1 MYMLLHF
8 SYLTLFLLAQTI
20 DSTWHRCRRVTL
32 AYEALLQL
40 VGVHHQTWRIDTSLH
55 TFLPIVRWYT
65 FKLEST
71 YLYLLVEYVFNCIKR
86 KYSDVVITRKVFEW
100 CTNSIVD
107 TFLLMSFLLVLLH
120 VKAIWKIKIKQQI
133 SGCFRTDSGADDF
146 AKLHSIAETAVK
158 NGNSMRLNLHVTNAI
173 LVAVQP

>member
-40 VGVHHQTWRIDTSLH
+40 VGVHHQTWRIDTPLH

-86 KYSDVVITRKVFEW
+86 KYPDVVITRKVFCDLEHVGRNYFAFVVLISRKIRLISH
-100 CTNSIVD
+100 NSREIIQVFYF
-107 TFLLMSFLLVLLH
+107 TGL
-120 VKAIWKIKIKQQI
+120 
-133 SGCFRTDSGADDF
+133 
-146 AKLHSIAETAVK
+146 
-158 NGNSMRLNLHVTNAI
+158 
-173 LVAVQP
+173 

>member
-1 MYMLLHF
+1 MLLHF

-32 AYEALLQL
+32 AYEALSQL
-40 VGVHHQTWRIDTSLH
+40 VGVHHQTWRIDTPLH
-55 TFLPIVRWYT
+55 TFLPIVRRYT

-71 YLYLLVEYVFNCIKR
+71 YLYLLFEYVFNCIKR
-86 KYSDVVITRKVFEW
+86 KYPDVVITRKIFEW

-120 VKAIWKIKIKQQI
+120 VKARF
-133 SGCFRTDSGADDF
+133 SLLRFSP
-146 AKLHSIAETAVK
+146 
-158 NGNSMRLNLHVTNAI
+158 NLKF
-173 LVAVQP
+173 LVYMSF